1 MSDIISNLQSSIDA
15 KSILQH
21 PFYQAWQKGEL
32 NQEDLKLYAEQY
44 YFFESAFPQRLSTIH
59 AKCDDA
65 SVRQTLLVNLWDEE
79 FGEDN
84 HASQWLQFC
93 EGLGLDREEVKQ
105 AELLPTTQHLVDTYT
120 QICDQEA
127 FQHGMAI
134 MYAWEYQVPRVA
146 TEKIVG
152 LRKFFDLPEDSLTFF
167 KVHSTEKIAHHEAE
181 AESISATVSDTDT
194 EDILGSVNQA
204 LDAMWTFLDGV
215 DEARNKLAAAAD

>member
-1 MSDIISNLQSSIDA
+1 MNDIITTLQASIDA

-59 AKCDDA
+59 AKCDDTSA
-65 SVRQTLLVNLWDEE
+65 RQTILVNLWDEE

-84 HASQWLQFC
+84 HAAQWLQFC
-93 EGLGLDREEVKQ
+93 EGLGLNKEDVQ
-105 AELLPTTQHLVDTYT
+105 NAELLPTTQKLIDTYT
-120 QICDQEA
+120 TICNEES
-127 FQHGMAI
+127 FKHGMSI
-134 MYAWEYQVPRVA
+134 MYAWEYQVPKVA

-152 LRKFFDLPEDSLTFF
+152 LRKYFDLPEDSLTFF

-181 AESISATVSDTDT
+181 AESIAATVGKEEKDS
-194 EDILGSVNQA
+194 ILNSVNQA
-204 LDAMWTFLDGV
+204 LDAMWGFLDGV
-215 DEARNKLAAAAD
+215 DEARSKLEVVAD

>member
-1 MSDIISNLQSSIDA
+1 MNEIINTLQTAIDA
-15 KSILQH
+15 KSILKH

-59 AKCDDA
+59 AKCDEP
-65 SVRQTLLVNLWDEE
+65 SVRQTILVNLWDEE

-93 EGLGLDREEVKQ
+93 EGLGLNKEEVKQ
-105 AELLPTTQHLVDTYT
+105 AELLPTTQYLVDTYT
-120 QICDQEA
+120 DICEQQSY
-127 FQHGMAI
+127 QHGMSI

-152 LRKFFDLPEDSLTFF
+152 LRKFFDLPEDALTFF

-181 AESISATVSDTDT
+181 AESIQATLQEADAESVL
-194 EDILGSVNQA
+194 ISVNQA
-204 LDAMWTFLDGV
+204 LDAMWAFLDGV
-215 DEARNKLAAAAD
+215 DEARHQLAAAAD